1 MGTVFNNQAVL
12 LKIYT
17 ADNAS
22 KDGLKA
28 GEWIVRKACEK
39 GLAGA
44 SVFRGLGGFFANEPI
59 VAPEFFIFQ
68 LERPVLI
75 EIVDQADKIEKF
87 AAFLKSEV
95 KDLLLVRVPV
105 ETCTT

>member
-1 MGTVFNNQAVL
+1 MGTVFENQAVL
-12 LKIYT
+12 LKIYA
-17 ADNAS
+17 ADNDY
-22 KDGLKA
+22 KDGLPV
-28 GEWIVRKACEK
+28 GEWIVRKSCEM

-59 VAPEFFIFQ
+59 VAPEFFNFH

-87 AAFLKSEV
+87 AVFLKDEV
-95 KDLLLVRVPV
+95 EDLLLVRVPV
-105 ETCTT
+105 ETFTT